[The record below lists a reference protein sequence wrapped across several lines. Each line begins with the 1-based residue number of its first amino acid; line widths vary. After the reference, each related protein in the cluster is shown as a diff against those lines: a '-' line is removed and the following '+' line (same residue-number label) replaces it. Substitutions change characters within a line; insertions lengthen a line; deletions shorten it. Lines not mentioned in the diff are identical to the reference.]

1 MLTSQALEL
10 YNHMLEAV
18 PNIRSLN
25 DPSNGGQ
32 RYDHLIDLASDGLA
46 FLNGTAPHPQPQP
59 QVPQGQGNTMQY
71 HPDQS
76 SSIPP
81 APTISNKR
89 SAPSGSG
96 SGANGDKKA
105 PKCLGCGAT
114 ETPEWRRGPMGPRTL
129 CNACVGFIGYF
140 YGDNQLTK

>member
-1 MLTSQALEL
+1 
-10 YNHMLEAV
+10 MLEAV
-18 PNIRSLN
+18 PNIRSQH

-32 RYDHLIDLASDGLA
+32 RYDHLLDLASDGLS
-46 FLNGTAPHPQPQP
+46 FLTGTASHPQSQAPYAPNQGP
-59 QVPQGQGNTMQY
+59 GQGQGQGHPMQY

-76 SSIPP
+76 SSITP
-81 APTISNKR
+81 APTLSNKR

-129 CNACVGFIGYF
+129 CNACVS
-140 YGDNQLTK
+140 LTRY